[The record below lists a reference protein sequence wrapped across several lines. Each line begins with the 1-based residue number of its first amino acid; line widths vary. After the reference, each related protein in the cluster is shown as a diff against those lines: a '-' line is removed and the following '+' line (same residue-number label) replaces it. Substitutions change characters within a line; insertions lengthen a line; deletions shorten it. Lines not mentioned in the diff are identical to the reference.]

1 MKCYIFEY
9 EKEYLG
15 VLGTET
21 NIIKRNQLLSLQ
33 PRLDINKLN
42 LFKTISIPQTNKD
55 YYIKELKLIMGDMFL
70 TSEFRKINEDE
81 LLRKLEYIKSN
92 IENQKKD
99 KITIVGIK
107 HLTKMT
113 RKQLTRWC
121 LARGITSRTRIQTV
135 VNRVNGY
142 ITKNY
147 PNLPVIK

>member
-9 EKEYLG
+9 ENEYLG

-21 NIIKRNQLLSLQ
+21 NIVKRNQLLSLQ

-55 YYIKELKLIMGDMFL
+55 YYVKELKLILGDMFL
-70 TSEFRKINEDE
+70 TSEFKKLDEDE
-81 LLRKLEYIKSN
+81 LLRKIDYIKKN
-92 IENQKKD
+92 LENQKKD

-107 HLTKMT
+107 HLTKMS

-121 LARGITSRTRIQTV
+121 IARGIKSPTRIQSV

-147 PNLPVIK
+147 PDLPVIK